1 MEEYSMVEVWKLKLR
16 ELRLQKAM
24 MRIDKKFS
32 SEDLDEM
39 DKNIEYVRKELAKA
53 MLEEKKEEKV
63 TSIGKRS

>member
-53 MLEEKKEEKV
+53 MLEEKKEQDKN
-63 TSIGKRS
+63 GKKF